1 MTYFLTWLALMS
13 LLAATTASSFVNLGP
28 WNTVLNF
35 AIACAKAG
43 LVAAVF
49 MQLRGAGGLV
59 RLVAAIGLVMLAALF
74 GLSGTDYATRAP
86 GRAAWEAPGGS
97 DEPDAPGDGDRR
109 DRHRR
114 DVHGQHDRHAAL
126 LTLSRGLRLLPG
138 GADARLRR
146 LRDRQHRRAVPAGPS
161 RGR

>member
-86 GRAAWEAPGGS
+86 GRAAWEAPGGQ
-97 DEPDAPGDGDRR
+97 R
-109 DRHRR
+109 
-114 DVHGQHDRHAAL
+114 
-126 LTLSRGLRLLPG
+126 
-138 GADARLRR
+138 
-146 LRDRQHRRAVPAGPS
+146 
-161 RGR
+161 